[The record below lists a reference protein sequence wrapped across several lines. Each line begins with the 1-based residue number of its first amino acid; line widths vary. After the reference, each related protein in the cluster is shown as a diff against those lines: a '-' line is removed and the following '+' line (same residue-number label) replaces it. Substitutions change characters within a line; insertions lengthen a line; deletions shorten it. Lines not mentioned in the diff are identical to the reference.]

1 MSFDIR
7 LPNITASTEAG
18 KLQQMQNYMYQLV
31 QQLNWALNNIDSIGQ
46 SNVNASTAALTVQN
60 DNSKDDPIRYF
71 NSIKGLIIKSAD
83 IVNAYYDKIDS
94 LLKLSGYYMAQSDFG
109 NFEEETKNLVSAT
122 DKQLRQDLVDKQTL
136 YDENGNIK
144 TELLVNGH
152 IYSGIIEYAM
162 DGEAIVGI
170 EIGQTTTRTDNEE
183 NQTQVFT
190 KFARFTADRL
200 SFYDINGIEV
210 AYISDYK
217 LYITH
222 VQITGS
228 FQEGGYV
235 DIITEGGGIVTK
247 WVGGMVNDNT

>member
-1 MSFDIR
+1 MSYNIL
-7 LPNITASTEAG
+7 LPNITASTDAG
-18 KLQQMQNYMYQLV
+18 KLQQMQSFMHQLV
-31 QQLNWALNNIDSIGQ
+31 EQLNWALNSIDSISGTPT
-46 SNVNASTAALTVQN
+46 VTTGTAKPTAQN
-60 DNSKDDPIRYF
+60 DTSKDDPISNF

-83 IVNAYYDKIDS
+83 IVNAYYEKIDS

-109 NFEEETKNLVSAT
+109 KFEEETLNLISAT
-122 DKQLRQDLVDKQTL
+122 DKLLRQDLVDKQTI

-152 IYSGIIEYAM
+152 IYSGIIEYAK

-170 EIGQTTTRTDNEE
+170 EIGQTTNGTFN
-183 NQTQVFT
+183 

-200 SFYDINGIEV
+200 EFYNALNPNEPV

-222 VQITGS
+222 VEVTGS
-228 FQEGGYV
+228 LKEGGYR
-235 DIITEGGGIVTK
+235 DIVTEGGGIVTK
-247 WVGGMVNDNT
+247 WVGGA